1 MRAECID
8 LLVSTGRE
16 IEFEYNNK
24 RYSVTYYRDRENN
37 KRMISFCEFY
47 QEPTDVKTVDELLA
61 IKIDGITLEDVFS
74 KLPDDAFDIF

>member
-1 MRAECID
+1 MRVECIE

-16 IEFEYNNK
+16 IEFEYNEK
-24 RYSVTYYRDRENN
+24 RYSITYYKDKKIN

-47 QEPTDVKTVDELLA
+47 KMPTDVKTVNELLA
-61 IKIDGITLEDVFS
+61 IKIDGVMLEEVFS